1 MTSSNNKEQAPADWN
16 EWKKTYQ
23 NTIRHSKFEWDF
35 AIDVIPEVIGLKPSQ
50 VIPQHPFIGRD
61 GREYHM
67 DFAII
72 SENSKI
78 AIELEGYDKTG
89 KGTGKSKKEHD
100 EFNRRIQHLTR
111 LGWKVLPI
119 TNAQFMKDK
128 MGYANEIRQLMATS
142 QSDSVAP
149 AAISLPQIQR
159 ISSKFVLSAVSI
171 AVVLAVVIVFM
182 VGRNSS
188 DSDPALNLPLQDPYG
203 QKFVNCDELKAV
215 FPGGVALDQAAKDKK
230 DFSNP
235 VVNESVFLA
244 NQHLD
249 GNGDDV
255 MCDSK

>member
-1 MTSSNNKEQAPADWN
+1 MNPSNNKGQVPADWN

-72 SENSKI
+72 SENTKI

-89 KGTGKSKKEHD
+89 NSTGKSKKEHD

-142 QSDSVAP
+142 QSDPVLP
-149 AAISLPQIQR
+149 AAVSVSPIQR
-159 ISSKFVLSAVSI
+159 FSNRTVISVISI
-171 AVVLAVVIVFM
+171 AAALVIAAVLITRGESTNPDPVQYIPSQSV
-182 VGRNSS
+182 SS
-188 DSDPALNLPLQDPYG
+188 QI
-203 QKFVNCDELKAV
+203 FWNCDELKAV
-215 FPGGVALDQAAKDKK
+215 FPVGVALDQAAKDKK

>member
-1 MTSSNNKEQAPADWN
+1 MTSSNKQGQAPADWN

-23 NTIRHSKFEWDF
+23 NTIKHSKFEWDF

-159 ISSKFVLSAVSI
+159 ISSKLVLSAVSV
-171 AVVLAVVIVFM
+171 AVALAVLIVFV
-182 VGRNSS
+182 VGRNTSELNQVENTPSQISS
-188 DSDPALNLPLQDPYG
+188 IPTYKNCSD
-203 QKFVNCDELKAV
+203 LKGE
-215 FPGGVALDQAAKDKK
+215 FPNGIARDQEATNAEDYT
-230 DFSNP
+230 
-235 VVNESVFLA
+235 
-244 NQHLD
+244 NQTV
-249 GNGDDV
+249 NGDVYFANRKMDRDNDGV
-255 MCDSK
+255 MCE

>member
-1 MTSSNNKEQAPADWN
+1 MTSSNNKGQAPADWN

-50 VIPQHPFIGRD
+50 VIPQYPFIGRD

-142 QSDSVAP
+142 QSNPVAP
-149 AAISLPQIQR
+149 AVISVPPVQR
-159 ISSKFVLSAVSI
+159 ISSKLVLSAVSI
-171 AVVLAVVIVFM
+171 AVVLAAVIVFM
-182 VGRNSS
+182 VGRNTSELNQVENTPSQISS
-188 DSDPALNLPLQDPYG
+188 IPTYKNCSD
-203 QKFVNCDELKAV
+203 LKGE
-215 FPGGVALDQAAKDKK
+215 FPNGIARDQEATNAEDYT
-230 DFSNP
+230 
-235 VVNESVFLA
+235 
-244 NQHLD
+244 NQTV
-249 GNGDDV
+249 NGDVYFANRKMDRDNDGV
-255 MCDSK
+255 MCE

>member
-1 MTSSNNKEQAPADWN
+1 MTSSNNKGQAPADWN

-72 SENSKI
+72 SENAKI

-89 KGTGKSKKEHD
+89 NGTGKSKKEHD

-119 TNAQFMKDK
+119 TNAQFMNDK
-128 MGYANEIRQLMATS
+128 MGYANEIRQLLTAS
-142 QSDSVAP
+142 QSDRVAP
-149 AAISLPQIQR
+149 VAISVPPIKR
-159 ISSKFVLSAVSI
+159 ISSKLVLSAVSV
-171 AVVLAVVIVFM
+171 AVVITVVIVFM

-188 DSDPALNLPLQDPYG
+188 ELNQVENSPTQISSISTFKNCSDLKGTFPNGIARDVEATKSEDYTNQT
-203 QKFVNCDELKAV
+203 VNSDV
-215 FPGGVALDQAAKDKK
+215 YF
-230 DFSNP
+230 
-235 VVNESVFLA
+235 A
-244 NQHLD
+244 NRKMDRDND
-249 GNGDDV
+249 GV
-255 MCDSK
+255 MCE

>member
-1 MTSSNNKEQAPADWN
+1 MNTSDNNGQVPADWN

-72 SENSKI
+72 SANTKI

-89 KGTGKSKKEHD
+89 NGTGKSKKEHD

-142 QSDSVAP
+142 QSDPVAP
-149 AAISLPQIQR
+149 DVISLPPVQR
-159 ISSKFVLSAVSI
+159 ISSKLVLSAVSI
-171 AVVLAVVIVFM
+171 AVALALAIVFI
-182 VGRNSS
+182 VDRNSS
-188 DSDPALNLPLQDPYG
+188 ELNPIEKTPTQISSTPTFKNCSD
-203 QKFVNCDELKAV
+203 LKGS
-215 FPGGVALDQAAKDKK
+215 FPNGIARDQEATKAEDYTNQTINS
-230 DFSNP
+230 DVYF
-235 VVNESVFLA
+235 A
-244 NQHLD
+244 NRKMDRDND
-249 GNGDDV
+249 GV
-255 MCDSK
+255 MCE

>member
-1 MTSSNNKEQAPADWN
+1 MTSSTNNAQVPADWR

-23 NTIRHSKFEWDF
+23 NIIQHTKFEWDF
-35 AIDVIPEVIGLKPSQ
+35 AVDVIPAVIGLKPSQ
-50 VIPQHPFIGRD
+50 VIPQHPFVGRD

-72 SENSKI
+72 FENVKI
-78 AIELEGYDKTG
+78 AIELEGYDKNG
-89 KGTGKSKKEHD
+89 NGTGKSKKEHD
-100 EFNRRIQHLTR
+100 EFNLRIQDLTR

-128 MGYANEIRQLMATS
+128 MGYANEIRQLMVTS
-142 QSDSVAP
+142 QSDPVAP
-149 AAISLPQIQR
+149 AVISVPPIQR
-159 ISSKFVLSAVSI
+159 FSNRTVISVISI
-171 AVVLAVVIVFM
+171 AAALVIAAVLITRGESTNPDPVQYIPSQSV
-182 VGRNSS
+182 SS
-188 DSDPALNLPLQDPYG
+188 QI
-203 QKFVNCDELKAV
+203 FRNCDELKAV